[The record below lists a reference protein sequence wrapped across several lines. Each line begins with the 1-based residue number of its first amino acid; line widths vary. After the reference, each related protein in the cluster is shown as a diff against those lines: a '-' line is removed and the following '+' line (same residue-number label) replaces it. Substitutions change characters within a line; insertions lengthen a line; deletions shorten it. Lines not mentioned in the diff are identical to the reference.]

1 MVLAHDFDR
10 MKTLDVSIIIV
21 NWNTRDIL
29 QDCLRSVY
37 EQTKDVR
44 FEVIV
49 IDNASTDGSAT
60 MAKEEFPQAILI
72 ENLQN
77 RGFAA
82 ANNQGMAIAGG
93 RYILLLNPDTI
104 VLDGAIQKSVLFA
117 DQNPSAAVVGVC
129 IERPDGTLCRDCFR
143 YASLLNLIISTFGM
157 HRLFPRSRFW
167 GRERYSWWD
176 YRSIRLVEVVA
187 GCYMLTRRQAID
199 IVGNMDESYFMYG
212 EEMDWCWR
220 FQRAGWKILYYPDA
234 RIIHY
239 GGMSAAQNPVG
250 MSIELQKSFL
260 RFIEKRQGR
269 AGRLAA
275 RGLLFLAWLI
285 RLLYWSIRWTIGPSH
300 IRSLSRRNLRRIMYL
315 SLGFWVFL

>member
-1 MVLAHDFDR
+1 M
-10 MKTLDVSIIIV
+10 DVSIIIV
-21 NWNTRDIL
+21 SWNTRDIL
-29 QDCLRSVY
+29 RDCLRSVY
-37 EQTKDVR
+37 EQTKAIT
-44 FEVIV
+44 FEVIIV
-49 IDNASTDGSAT
+49 DNSSRDGSAE
-60 MAKEEFPQAILI
+60 MVREEFPQIILI
-72 ENLQN
+72 ENSGN

-82 ANNQGMAIAGG
+82 ANNQGMAIAKGW
-93 RYILLLNPDTI
+93 YVLLLNPDTI

-117 DQNPSAAVVGVC
+117 DQNPSAAVVGVR

-167 GRERYSWWD
+167 GREGYSRWD
-176 YRSIRLVEVVA
+176 YRSVLVVEVVA

-220 FQRAGWKILYYPDA
+220 FQRAGWKVLYYPDA
-234 RIIHY
+234 RIIHC

-275 RGLLFLAWLI
+275 RGLLFLARLI
-285 RLLYWSIRWTIGPSH
+285 RLLYWSIRWTIGPK
-300 IRSLSRRNLRRIMYL
+300 
-315 SLGFWVFL
+315 